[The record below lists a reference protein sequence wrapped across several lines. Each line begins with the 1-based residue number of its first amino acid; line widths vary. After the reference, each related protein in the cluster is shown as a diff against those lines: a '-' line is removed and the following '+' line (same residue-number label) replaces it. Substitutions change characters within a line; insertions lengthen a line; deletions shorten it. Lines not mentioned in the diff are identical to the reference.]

1 MNDENHFK
9 NAGQHLAKGARNA
22 TEAAAEGRLRDSG
35 EAAAEGVADAAK
47 ELGRSAGEAF
57 RRTTGD
63 QDRNK

>member
-1 MNDENHFK
+1 MTDENHFR

-35 EAAAEGVADAAK
+35 EAAAEGIADATK

-63 QDRNK
+63 QDRER